1 MVDAFKSNYISDAL
15 PLAQLTATH
24 TSTGFPRLPNLPM
37 QDIFDMGVR
46 SAASSGM
53 PTTRRQRV
61 GVRVRLEDGNRESGG
76 GVLRV
81 CGLAIWK

>member
-1 MVDAFKSNYISDAL
+1 M
-15 PLAQLTATH
+15 ATH
-24 TSTGFPRLPNLPM
+24 ATTGVSRLPNIPVL
-37 QDIFDMGVR
+37 DIFDMGVR

>member
-1 MVDAFKSNYISDAL
+1 MVGLKASAFL
-15 PLAQLTATH
+15 MCFPHRPTTATH
-24 TSTGFPRLPNLPM
+24 ASTGVPRLPVV
-37 QDIFDMGVR
+37 DIFDVGVR

-61 GVRVRLEDGNRESGG
+61 GVRVRVDDGNRESGG

-81 CGLAIWK
+81 CRLAIWK